1 MNTIY
6 LSLLIYAMAAIFGMF
21 VAGIVLLL
29 KKATTSEGR
38 KKTNS

>member
-6 LSLLIYAMAAIFGMF
+6 LTLMIYAMAAAFGML

-29 KKATTSEGR
+29 KKATAPKDKT
-38 KKTNS
+38 TNS